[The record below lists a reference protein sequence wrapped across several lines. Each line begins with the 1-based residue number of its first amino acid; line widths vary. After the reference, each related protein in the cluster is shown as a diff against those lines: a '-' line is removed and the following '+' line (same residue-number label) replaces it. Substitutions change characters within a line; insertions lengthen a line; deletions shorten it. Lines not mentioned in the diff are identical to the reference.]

1 MPIEGPQPC
10 PKSVKICP
18 VGQKRVLKSG
28 YGPLPKPRRE
38 RKGGRSSKSG
48 RPRGRK
54 LLSEDGEDALPPHVM
69 RERCGPV
76 YVCVPDVKPQCPK
89 YRPPR
94 CRRGQRISTTTLKN
108 GCKKPICVN
117 GKPTRP
123 IPGPMPILFP
133 KRQCG
138 QRCNQYKCKPGRK
151 CKRVFIPGYIQKDGK
166 TCGKK
171 KPRCS
176 NVVKPQCPEYQ
187 RPRCKRGQKVISL
200 RLKNGCKKPICVGKK
215 KPCPRL
221 RPPRCKRGQ
230 KVRLLRLKNG
240 CKKLICVNGKPIV
253 PAPKRRCG
261 QRCNRNKCMPG
272 RICTR
277 VVIPGYIQKDG
288 KTCGKQRPRCSNV
301 VKPQCPD
308 YQRPLCKRGQRIST
322 TTLKNGYKK
331 PICVNG
337 KPTRPIPGPMPMPI
351 EGPQPCPKSVK
362 ICPVGQ
368 KRVLKSGYGPLPKP
382 RHERKGGRSSK
393 SGRPRG

>member
-1 MPIEGPQPC
+1 MPILFPKRQCGQRCNRNKCMPGRICTRVYLPGYVQKDGKTCGKQRPRCSNVVKPQCPDYQRPLCKRGQRISTTTLKNGCKKPICVNGKPTRPIPGPMPMPIEGPQPC

-166 TCGKK
+166 TCGKQR
-171 KPRCS
+171 PRCS

-187 RPRCKRGQKVISL
+187 RPRCRRGQKVISL
-200 RLKNGCKKPICVGKK
+200 RLKNGCKKT
-215 KPCPRL
+215 
-221 RPPRCKRGQ
+221 
-230 KVRLLRLKNG
+230 N
-240 CKKLICVNGKPIV
+240 
-253 PAPKRRCG
+253 
-261 QRCNRNKCMPG
+261 
-272 RICTR
+272 
-277 VVIPGYIQKDG
+277 
-288 KTCGKQRPRCSNV
+288 
-301 VKPQCPD
+301 
-308 YQRPLCKRGQRIST
+308 LCWKEET
-322 TTLKNGYKK
+322 
-331 PICVNG
+331 
-337 KPTRPIPGPMPMPI
+337 
-351 EGPQPCPKSVK
+351 
-362 ICPVGQ
+362 
-368 KRVLKSGYGPLPKP
+368 
-382 RHERKGGRSSK
+382 
-393 SGRPRG
+393 